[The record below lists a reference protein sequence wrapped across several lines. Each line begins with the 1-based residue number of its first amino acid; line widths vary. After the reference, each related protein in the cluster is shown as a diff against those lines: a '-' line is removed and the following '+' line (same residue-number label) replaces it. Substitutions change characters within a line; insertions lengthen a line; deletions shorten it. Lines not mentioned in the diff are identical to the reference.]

1 MPNVAN
7 DAVPSGSSMSYA
19 SAVGKNH
26 VSGNLKSI
34 MMTTKNEEI
43 TEQNEKKRRAKNIMI
58 FGKTEYGER
67 WQKDEDKAF
76 AEKLF
81 KDLQIGQVEVKE
93 VSRIGEYNREGTKIR
108 PLKITVDTEEQ
119 KEKIM
124 RNLSN
129 LKGNNDYGGISI
141 KEDYTINE
149 RMLIREY
156 VEQAKALN
164 ALETTKRSKFEYRVR
179 GTPKNGLFLK
189 KFISTRETTQVSNQ

>member
-1 MPNVAN
+1 M
-7 DAVPSGSSMSYA
+7 
-19 SAVGKNH
+19 
-26 VSGNLKSI
+26 GN
-34 MMTTKNEEI
+34 TT
-43 TEQNEKKRRAKNIMI
+43 
-58 FGKTEYGER
+58 
-67 WQKDEDKAF
+67 
-76 AEKLF
+76 
-81 KDLQIGQVEVKE
+81 V
-93 VSRIGEYNREGTKIR
+93 EGTKVR

-129 LKGNNDYGGISI
+129 LKGNDDYGGISI

-189 KFISTRETTQVSNQ
+189 KFISMRETTQVSDQ